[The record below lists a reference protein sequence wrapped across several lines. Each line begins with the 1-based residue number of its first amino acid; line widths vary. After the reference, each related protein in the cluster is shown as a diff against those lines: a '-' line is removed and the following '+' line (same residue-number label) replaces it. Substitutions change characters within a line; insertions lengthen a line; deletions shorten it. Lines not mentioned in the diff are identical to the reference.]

1 MKDDDLANDLLD
13 GIPAIAA
20 FLGLSVRM
28 TYDLAEQRRPRC
40 SSLGVKSGRVANQPC
55 FAASRIWKPKVK
67 MARRRD
73 EYRPIAQQGTAGD

>member
-28 TYDLAEQRRPRC
+28 TYDLAGEGFRC

>member
-28 TYDLAEQRRPRC
+28 TYDLAEQRRLPLFK
-40 SSLGVKSGRVANQPC
+40 LGGKKWQGRKSTLLRRIENLEAKGQDGE
-55 FAASRIWKPKVK
+55 AA
-67 MARRRD
+67 
-73 EYRPIAQQGTAGD
+73 